1 MYIKPV
7 FLRAKSQLSPVTSRS
22 RRQQEGEKWDEC
34 DLECDDDLKKDEDDG
49 HYVFDHLEKPKCPI
63 FPVNAEFTNSLPKS
77 GKFNKL
83 LSVL

>member
-49 HYVFDHLEKPKCPI
+49 HYVFDFDDRL
-63 FPVNAEFTNSLPKS
+63 NDNFTQCLTL
-77 GKFNKL
+77 G
-83 LSVL
+83 